1 MLSFLEKQIR
11 HSGVFCLAV
20 LFLLMLV
27 QVILRYGFD
36 YTHFA
41 TEELGRYL
49 LIWATLAG
57 MALETRYNSHI
68 RVSFIAEKMPAR
80 IRRLWQLVLD
90 IISLLI
96 FALLVYTGIDSML
109 FNHGQE
115 SPGLQWPLSFP
126 FAAIPIFFFFALLFM
141 LNRIFVRDNSQ

>member
-1 MLSFLEKQIR
+1 MLSILEKLIR
-11 HSGVFCLAV
+11 HTGVFCLAV

-57 MALETRYNSHI
+57 MALETRQNTHI
-68 RVSFIAEKMPAR
+68 RVSFIAEKLPER
-80 IRRLWQLVLD
+80 VRRFWQLLLD
-90 IISLLI
+90 VASLFV
-96 FALLVYTGIDSML
+96 FALLIYTGIDSML

-115 SPGLQWPLSFP
+115 SPGLQIPLSLP
-126 FAAIPIFFFFALLFM
+126 FSAIPLFFFFALLFM
-141 LNRIFVRDNSQ
+141 CSRIFSRDKG

>member
-1 MLSFLEKQIR
+1 MLAFLEKQIR
-11 HSGVFCLAV
+11 HTGVFCLAV
-20 LFLLMLV
+20 LFSLMLV
-27 QVILRYGFD
+27 QVLLRYGFD

-57 MALETRYNSHI
+57 MALETRQNSHI
-68 RVSFIAEKMPAR
+68 RVSFIAEKLPAR
-80 IRRLWQLVLD
+80 VRRMWQLMLD
-90 IISLLI
+90 ILSLLI

-115 SPGLQWPLSFP
+115 SPGLQLPLSLP
-126 FAAIPIFFFFALLFM
+126 FFAIPLFFFFAFIFM
-141 LNRIFVRDNSQ
+141 LNRIFFRDKI